1 MVEKLMGIKLN
12 GLEIYK
18 EILLEINFVSSGYT
32 KMSDF
37 HPTKR
42 ATKGYVTGWVN
53 WLYDS
58 PALRSRHRYDTY
70 YESRVRQS
78 QQH

>member
-1 MVEKLMGIKLN
+1 MSWTQNLFMSYEGIQR
-12 GLEIYK
+12 IY
-18 EILLEINFVSSGYT
+18 
-32 KMSDF
+32 DF

-42 ATKGYVTGWVN
+42 ATKGYVTGWGN

-70 YESRVRQS
+70 YESWLRPR
-78 QQH
+78 